1 MAGETQGC
9 FITLEGG
16 EGVGKSTQA
25 RLLVERLAARGIET
39 VGTREPGGS
48 RHAEAIREV
57 LLSGRAAALGPAGEA
72 LLFSA
77 ARIDHVDKV
86 IRPALASGKW
96 VVCDRFIDSTRA
108 YQGVLG
114 HLDPRLIGAME
125 SVSVGETRPDLTLIF
140 DLPAEIG
147 ILRAAG
153 RRGADKF
160 ADRFEGEQ
168 ASFHASL
175 RDAFLDI
182 ATGEPRRCAV
192 VDAWGQPA
200 DVAEAVW
207 DIVAARLRCPLK
219 AFEQPAPSGPA
230 PQ

>member
-1 MAGETQGC
+1 MSDTARGR

-25 RLLVERLAARGIET
+25 RLLVERLAGRGIET

-48 RHAEAIREV
+48 RRAEAIREV
-57 LLSGRAAALGPAGEA
+57 LLSGGAAALGAAGEA

-77 ARIDHVDKV
+77 ARIDHLDEV
-86 IRPALASGKW
+86 ILPALAAGRW

-114 HLDPRLIGAME
+114 DLDPRLIRGLE
-125 SVSVGETRPDLTLIF
+125 TVSIGDTRPDLTLIF

-147 ILRAAG
+147 ILRAAA
-153 RRGADKF
+153 RRGANKA

-168 ASFHASL
+168 VSFHEAV
-175 RDAFLDI
+175 RAAFLDI
-182 ATGEPRRCAV
+182 ATAEPRRCAV
-192 VDAWGQPA
+192 VDAWGKP
-200 DVAEAVW
+200 DDIAEAVW
-207 DIVAARLRCPLK
+207 DIVAARLRPFLDEISTQ
-219 AFEQPAPSGPA
+219 AGGNRVPS
-230 PQ
+230 